1 MMKKIQAGLTV
12 FFFAALLPV
21 AGKAEEDVET
31 PEKRGWKDQAEFS
44 LVVTSGNAVSRTFG
58 LANTLTGTWDR
69 DSIELKVKAVRAQT
83 AVLTRTATGTADDF
97 QISEKRE
104 IRLAAENYAA
114 AGSYTRTLSG
124 GFLFKAGA
132 GWEKNRFA
140 GIVSRTVLAA
150 GLGYAVIETET
161 ARLKTDVSLTYTFR
175 SYLESGPERFGGF
188 RIAGTLDKAVS
199 PSASYSGAI
208 LFDENLKD
216 FSDWRADMSHAL
228 SVSVSRNLALKVGL
242 DLIYIHNPAGGEIPL
257 FGPDEAFSGIFVV
270 SPLKNLDTV
279 FTTSLVVNF

>member
-1 MMKKIQAGLTV
+1 MMKKIQAGLAV
-12 FFFAALLPV
+12 LFFAALIPV

-44 LVVTSGNAVSRTFG
+44 LVVTAGNAVSRTFG

-69 DSIELKVKAVRAQT
+69 DSIELKVKALRAQT

-97 QISEKRE
+97 QIYKNRE

-114 AGSYTRTLSG
+114 AGSYTRALSG

-150 GLGYAVIETET
+150 GLGYAVIDTET
-161 ARLKTDVSLTYTFR
+161 AQLKTDVSLTYTYR
-175 SYLESGPERFGGF
+175 SYLESGPKRFGGF
-188 RIAGTLDKAVS
+188 RIAGSFDKAVS
-199 PSASYSGAI
+199 PSASYSGMI

-216 FSDWRADMSHAL
+216 VSDWRADMSQAL
-228 SVSVSRNLALKVGL
+228 SVSVSRRLALKVGL
-242 DLIYIHNPAGGEIPL
+242 DLIYLHKPAGEEIPL
-257 FGPDEAFSGIFVV
+257 FGPDEAFSGIFIV

>member
-1 MMKKIQAGLTV
+1 MMRKMQAGLTIL
-12 FFFAALLPV
+12 FFAALLPV
-21 AGKAEEDVET
+21 AGRAAEDGEN

-83 AVLTRTATGTADDF
+83 AALTRTATGTADDF
-97 QISEKRE
+97 RISESRE
-104 IRLAAENYAA
+104 TRLAAENYAA
-114 AGSYTRTLSG
+114 SGSYTRTLTG
-124 GFLFKAGA
+124 GFLLKAGA

-140 GIVSRTVLAA
+140 GIASRTVLAA
-150 GLGYAVIETET
+150 GLGYAVVETET

-188 RIAGTLDKAVS
+188 RIAGSFDKAVS

-228 SVSVSRNLALKVGL
+228 SVSVSRRLALKVGL
-242 DLIYIHNPAGGEIPL
+242 DLIYVHKPAGEEIPL
-257 FGPDEAFSGIFVV
+257 FGLDEAFSGIFVV